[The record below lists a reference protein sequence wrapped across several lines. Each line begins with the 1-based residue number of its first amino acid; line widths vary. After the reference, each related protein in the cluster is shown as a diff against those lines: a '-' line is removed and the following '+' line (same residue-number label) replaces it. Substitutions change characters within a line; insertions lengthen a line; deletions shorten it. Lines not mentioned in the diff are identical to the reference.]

1 MTTKP
6 TRATV
11 KSFISKNRENLM
23 IRKLSHFDGMTDGV
37 ESTGIKSFS
46 PAVFR
51 SGHEDHTYG
60 IAGVWMVLRGGDYI
74 SAFEENGM
82 KGFHVYN
89 CCGSF
94 DVAVRIAA

>member
-1 MTTKP
+1 
-6 TRATV
+6 
-11 KSFISKNRENLM
+11 
-23 IRKLSHFDGMTDGV
+23 
-37 ESTGIKSFS
+37 
-46 PAVFR
+46 
-51 SGHEDHTYG
+51 
-60 IAGVWMVLRGGDYI
+60 MVLRGGDYI